1 MRDLPRFIRLG
12 DDRINVDEI
21 VAYGTKFFVDEDG
34 EVDEDSECLYVETKT
49 SEFDFEY
56 DEDGLGCSFDEKLVE
71 LDAIFLIAAHRPR

>member
-1 MRDLPRFIRLG
+1 MRDFPRFIRLG

-34 EVDEDSECLYVETKT
+34 EVDEDSECLYVE
-49 SEFDFEY
+49 
-56 DEDGLGCSFDEKLVE
+56 DEDDLGCSFDEKLVE